1 VTAGQFFKRVMD
13 LYRWLAVKPSGFTT
27 IMTTEETIQPK
38 ISEPVFNY
46 AHGRLLMPG
55 TRYWPMRMW
64 KSPWNLPTYRR
75 GAAVLAGII
84 SGAAAAAW
92 LLGEIP
98 PRIAPFYSMAESYAL
113 SHGVNPFLTQLA
125 WTFIKAALLLAVP
138 LVNAL
143 FAVWWERKISAHI
156 QSRMGPMYVGRW
168 HGCLQT
174 IADGIKLFLKEDV
187 VPECAD
193 KIVHLLAP
201 VVVIIPAILAFAPVP
216 FGRELVYAD
225 IDIGTIYVFAV
236 GGVSVM
242 GVIMAGWSSGNKF
255 SLLGGLRAAA
265 QLVSYELP
273 RTFSVIPVI
282 MLAGTLNISAIAGFQ
297 AGYWGGILPRWFI
310 FYPVVGQVAFI
321 VFLIASVAETNRVPF
336 DIPEAESELVAGF
349 NTEYSGMKF
358 ALFFLS
364 EFAYVL
370 LSSLLMAAFFFGG
383 GEPPLPFLGFLPS
396 WAWFL
401 AKALV
406 IMFCFLWFRW
416 TFPRFR
422 VDRLMDFNWKFL
434 LPVSLLNIAAA
445 GILIWFLS

>member
-1 VTAGQFFKRVMD
+1 
-13 LYRWLAVKPSGFTT
+13 
-27 IMTTEETIQPK
+27 MTELP
-38 ISEPVFNY
+38 EPVFNY
-46 AHGRLLMPG
+46 MHGRLLMPE
-55 TRYWPMRMW
+55 TRYWPTRMW
-64 KSPWNLPTYRR
+64 KSPWSLPTYRR
-75 GAAVLAGII
+75 GAAVLAGLL
-84 SGAAAAAW
+84 SGGAAAAW

-98 PRIAPFYSMAESYAL
+98 SRIAPLYAMTEQYAL
-113 SHGVNPFLTQLA
+113 SFGIPVFLVQTA
-125 WTFIKAALLLAVP
+125 WTIIKASILLAVP

-143 FAVWWERKISAHI
+143 FAVWWERKISAHM
-156 QSRMGPMYVGRW
+156 QSRLGPMYVGGW

-174 IADGIKLFLKEDV
+174 VADGIKLFLKEDI

-201 VVVIIPAILAFAPVP
+201 AAVIIPAILVFAPVP
-216 FGRELVYAD
+216 FGRELVYANL
-225 IDIGTIYVFAV
+225 DIGTVYVFAV

-242 GVIMAGWSSGNKF
+242 GIIMAGWSSGNKF
-255 SLLGGLRAAA
+255 SLLGGLRSAA

-282 MLAGTLNISAIAGFQ
+282 MLAGTLNLSAIAGFQ
-297 AGYWGGILPRWFI
+297 AGYWGGVLPRWFI
-310 FYPVVGQVAFI
+310 FYPVVGQAAFI
-321 VFLIASVAETNRVPF
+321 VFLIASVAETNRIPF

-370 LSSLLMAAFFFGG
+370 LSCLLMAAFFFGG

-401 AKALV
+401 SKALV
-406 IMFCFLWFRW
+406 LMFCFLWFRW

-445 GILIWFLS
+445 GVLIWIMG

>member
-1 VTAGQFFKRVMD
+1 VQ
-13 LYRWLAVKPSGFTT
+13 T
-27 IMTTEETIQPK
+27 I
-38 ISEPVFNY
+38 
-46 AHGRLLMPG
+46 
-55 TRYWPMRMW
+55 
-64 KSPWNLPTYRR
+64 
-75 GAAVLAGII
+75 
-84 SGAAAAAW
+84 
-92 LLGEIP
+92 
-98 PRIAPFYSMAESYAL
+98 
-113 SHGVNPFLTQLA
+113 
-125 WTFIKAALLLAVP
+125 WTFIKATVLLAIP
-138 LVNAL
+138 LLNAL

-174 IADGIKLFLKEDV
+174 IADGIKLFLKEDI

-193 KIVHLLAP
+193 RIVHLLAP
-201 VVVIIPAILAFAPVP
+201 VVVIIPAIMVFAPIP

-225 IDIGTIYVFAV
+225 IDIGTVYVFAV
-236 GGVSVM
+236 GGISVI
-242 GVIMAGWSSGNKF
+242 GIIMAGWASGNKF
-255 SLLGGLRAAA
+255 SLLGGLRSAA

-282 MLAGTLNISAIAGFQ
+282 MLAGTLNLSGIAGFQ
-297 AGYWGGILPRWFI
+297 TGYWAGFLPKWFI

-321 VFLIASVAETNRVPF
+321 IFLIASVAETNRIPF

-370 LSSLLMAAFFFGG
+370 LSCLLMAAFFFGG

-396 WAWFL
+396 WMWFL
-401 AKALV
+401 AKTLV
-406 IMFCFLWFRW
+406 LMFCFLWFRW

-445 GILIWFLS
+445 GVLIWTLS

>member
-1 VTAGQFFKRVMD
+1 
-13 LYRWLAVKPSGFTT
+13 
-27 IMTTEETIQPK
+27 MTTEETIQPK
-38 ISEPVFNY
+38 IEEPVFNH
-46 AHGRLLMPG
+46 ANGRLLMPE
-55 TRYWPMRMW
+55 TRYWPTQNW
-64 KSPWNLPTYRR
+64 KSPWSMPTYRR
-75 GAAVLAGII
+75 GAAVLVGLLT
-84 SGAAAAAW
+84 GGAAAAW
-92 LLGEIP
+92 LIGEIP
-98 PRIAPFYSMAESYAL
+98 PRIAPFYSLAESYAL
-113 SHGVNPFLTQLA
+113 SLGIPAFLIDLA
-125 WTFIKAALLLAVP
+125 WTLIKGVVLLAVP
-138 LVNAL
+138 AVNAL

-156 QSRMGPMYVGRW
+156 QSRMGPMYVGKW
-168 HGCLQT
+168 HGVLQT
-174 IADGIKLFLKEDV
+174 AADGLKLFLKEDI
-187 VPECAD
+187 VPDCAD
-193 KIVHLLAP
+193 KLVHWLAP
-201 VVVIIPAILAFAPVP
+201 VVVVIPAIFVFAPVP

-225 IDIGTIYVFAV
+225 LDIGTVYVFAV

-242 GVIMAGWSSGNKF
+242 GIIMAGWSSGNKF
-255 SLLGGLRAAA
+255 SLLGGLRSAA

-282 MLAGTLNISAIAGFQ
+282 MLAGTLNLSAIAGFQ
-297 AGYWGGILPRWFI
+297 AGYWWGVVPRWFI

-336 DIPEAESELVAGF
+336 DLPEAESELVSGF

-370 LSSLLMAAFFFGG
+370 LSCLLMSAFFFGG

-401 AKALV
+401 SKTLV
-406 IMFCFLWFRW
+406 LMFCFIWIRW

-434 LPVSLLNIAAA
+434 FPLSLLNIAAA
-445 GILIWFLS
+445 GVLLWFLL

>member
-1 VTAGQFFKRVMD
+1 
-13 LYRWLAVKPSGFTT
+13 
-27 IMTTEETIQPK
+27 MTTEETIQPK
-38 ISEPVFNY
+38 ISEPVFNH
-46 AHGRLLMPG
+46 ANGRLLMPEE
-55 TRYWPMRMW
+55 RYWPSRKW
-64 KSPWNLPTYRR
+64 KSPWSLPAYRS
-75 GAAVLAGII
+75 GAALLAGILSGAVLA
-84 SGAAAAAW
+84 AW
-92 LLGEIP
+92 LIGEIP
-98 PRIAPFYSMAESYAL
+98 LRLAPLYSLAEKYAL
-113 SHGVNPFLTQLA
+113 SCGVPLFLVHLA
-125 WTFIKAALLLAVP
+125 WTVIKAALLLAVP

-143 FAVWWERKISAHI
+143 FAVWWERKVSAHI
-156 QSRMGPMYVGRW
+156 QSRLGPMYVGRFQ
-168 HGCLQT
+168 GCLQT
-174 IADGIKLFLKEDV
+174 VADGLKLFLKEDI
-187 VPECAD
+187 VPDCAD
-193 KIVHLLAP
+193 KLVHLLAP
-201 VVVIIPAILAFAPVP
+201 VVVVIPAILVFAPVP
-216 FGRELVYAD
+216 FGRELIYAD
-225 IDIGTIYVFAV
+225 LDIGTVYVFAV

-242 GVIMAGWSSGNKF
+242 GIIMAGWASGNKF
-255 SLLGGLRAAA
+255 SLLGGLRSAA

-273 RTFSVIPVI
+273 RTFAVIPII
-282 MLAGTLNISAIAGFQ
+282 MLAGTLNISAIAGLQ

-370 LSSLLMAAFFFGG
+370 LSCLLMAAFFFGG

-401 AKALV
+401 AKTLTL
-406 IMFCFLWFRW
+406 MFCFLWFRW

-445 GILIWFLS
+445 GLLIWLIS